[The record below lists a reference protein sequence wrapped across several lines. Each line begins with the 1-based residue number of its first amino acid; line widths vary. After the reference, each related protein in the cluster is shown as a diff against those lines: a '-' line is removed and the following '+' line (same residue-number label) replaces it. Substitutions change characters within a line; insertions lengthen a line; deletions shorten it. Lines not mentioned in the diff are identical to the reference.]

1 MRIQKSFCRSYL
13 THKRGWAEAET
24 ATPLRCRG
32 QKAEASLKKLWMQGC
47 FGKDK

>member
-1 MRIQKSFCRSYL
+1 M
-13 THKRGWAEAET
+13 AEAET